1 MTATP
6 FELTAPLPS
15 GRTLIEASAGTGK
28 TFSIAVLV
36 TRFVAGDLAHSHD
49 LAEGV
54 GIDEVLVVTYTRA
67 AAAELRDRIRAKL
80 KVAAEHL
87 DGAAVPAGDEWLHVF
102 DAGSPRVRQRR
113 SSRLRRALARFD
125 EATITTIH
133 GFCQQA
139 LAQSGLRAGAA
150 GAAQL
155 VENDSELIAEV
166 VRDLLLER
174 LSHSPL
180 ALSPDRQG
188 RPLDDRSFGPTAAHL
203 RRPLAPGD
211 VERYLTATVRA
222 VLQNPGARCEP
233 DTDIG
238 GLAGAWASCVAE
250 AVAEVE
256 RRQRA
261 RRQIGYDRLV
271 SDLAG
276 ALADPHY
283 GGQLAGQLSARYRLV
298 LVDEFQDTDR
308 LQWEIFDRAFAGH
321 RLITVGDPKQA
332 IFRFRG
338 ADVHAYLDAVRSAE
352 RATLRTNHRSD
363 RQLLDA
369 LGVIF
374 DGARLGHADIEF
386 ARVDASPA
394 AAHNALGEVA
404 VHLRVVPDD
413 TAVAHTSQGME
424 AGAAAALVLTDVA
437 SRVRSLLDTAVIGK
451 GRGSRRLQPSDIGI
465 LVPSQRRATE
475 TANVL
480 GEWGIPTVR
489 ARTGSVLRS
498 EAALQWRLLLAGLAT
513 PANARV
519 ARAAG
524 LSWFFSVQPGE
535 LVEPAVGA
543 PTVDGDSALAGLQRR
558 LATLGDQLRRA
569 GVGAVYEHVRAAPAL
584 LDAVLG
590 RRNGDRDLTDLD
602 HLAELLV
609 AELSGK
615 PCEPAAVAETFD
627 RMVAAADDQSEVTMR
642 RVETDG
648 DAVHITTVHS
658 AKGLEYPV
666 VLVPFAYTERPAA
679 SRPYVFNDERG
690 RVVDVASWVAWGHDA
705 DEGSKE
711 ALAAAA
717 GPEACRPARGR
728 RRLVAPALRRPHSC
742 QTPPRGVVG
751 PHSGGR
757 DVGAGAPAA
766 RPLGCRPGVQLAA
779 RRRLRARRRGD
790 DEQAD
795 RCPRRRLQW
804 HDRPLRRR
812 PRAAGPPPAA
822 AARTTGAPAR
832 RRRSGV
838 ASSAGRSGTADV
850 VVHGDHRR
858 PHRAVGSIGRA
869 PVAGGYDE
877 VPSGGDGVEQA
888 AAAPVAATT
897 RTIPLGDAPG
907 GTTFGIAVHEVLE
920 RVDFASPSLSGDIA
934 EHVAAA
940 SRRSGLP
947 LDVPATTAGLI
958 AVVDTPLGELFDRR
972 PLRDFPASDRLAE
985 LTFDLTFDAVRVS
998 AADIGK
1004 VLATTLDPADPLG
1017 NYGQHLAAELAVTEL
1032 AGWLTGSIDAVFRV
1046 GDVDPRFVVVDYKSN
1061 RLHDPAATDP
1071 LDAYHPDLLGA
1082 AMTHS
1087 HYPLQAV
1094 LYCVALHR
1102 YLRWRLGAA
1111 LRAPAPPRRGG
1122 IPLRARDGRRGD
1134 AHDRRAA
1141 LRGVRVATP
1150 GGDGGGARRPLLRR
1164 RRAVMQATERRRR
1177 NGQEP
1182 PAWPG
1187 TQ

>member
-139 LAQSGLRAGAA
+139 LAQSGLRAGTA

-308 LQWEIFDRAFAGH
+308 LQWEIFDRAFSGH

-424 AGAAAALVLTDVA
+424 AGAAAALVLVDVA
-437 SRVRSLLDTAVIGK
+437 SRVRSLLDTGVIGK

-498 EAALQWRLLLAGLAT
+498 DAALQWRLLLAGLAT

-558 LATLGDQLRRA
+558 LARLGDQLRRA
-569 GVGAVYEHVRAAPAL
+569 GVGAVYEHVRAAPEL

-602 HLAELLV
+602 HLAELIV

-711 ALAAAA
+711 ALAAAGDRKRAARLEVDGDSLRLLYVALTRAKHHLEVWWAPTRGAGTSALGRLLLDRWGA
-717 GPEACRPARGR
+717 GPVFNSPLGAAYERADEATTSKQIDA
-728 RRLVAPALRRPHSC
+728 LVAASNGTIARFDVALEQPVRRPLPLLA
-742 QTPPRGVVG
+742 PPERLLAVADPGLR
-751 PHSGGR
+751 H
-757 DVGAGAPAA
+757 
-766 RPLGCRPGVQLAA
+766 PL
-779 RRRLRARRRGD
+779 
-790 DEQAD
+790 AD
-795 RCPRRRLQW
+795 
-804 HDRPLRRR
+804 
-812 PRAAGPPPAA
+812 
-822 AARTTGAPAR
+822 PAR
-832 RRRSGV
+832 RTWSFTAITAGLTAPDRS
-838 ASSAGRSGTADV
+838 
-850 VVHGDHRR
+850 
-858 PHRAVGSIGRA
+858 A

-877 VPSGGDGVEQA
+877 VPPGGDGVEQA
-888 AAAPVAATT
+888 AAPVAAAT

-947 LDVPATTAGLI
+947 LDVPTTTAGLI

-1032 AGWLTGSIDAVFRV
+1032 AGWLTGPIDAVFRV

-1061 RLHDPAATDP
+1061 RLHDPAATNP

-1102 YLRWRLGAA
+1102 YLRWRLGAGYEPQRQLGGAAYLFVRGMVGAATPTIDGRPYGVFDWRPPVAMVVA
-1111 LRAPAPPRRGG
+1111 LDDLFRGG
-1122 IPLRARDGRRGD
+1122 G
-1134 AHDRRAA
+1134 
-1141 LRGVRVATP
+1141 
-1150 GGDGGGARRPLLRR
+1150 
-1164 RRAVMQATERRRR
+1164 ER
-1177 NGQEP
+1177 
-1182 PAWPG
+1182 
-1187 TQ
+1187 